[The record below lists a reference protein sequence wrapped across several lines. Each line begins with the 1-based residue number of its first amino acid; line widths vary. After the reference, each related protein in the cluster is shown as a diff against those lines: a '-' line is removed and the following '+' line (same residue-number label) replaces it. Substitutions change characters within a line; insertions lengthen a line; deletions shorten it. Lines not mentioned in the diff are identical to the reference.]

1 MEKWKVA
8 LCKRAKTGRPAS
20 DWPNHLGWWP
30 ISVETREG
38 HLSGDKGGRSA
49 TAALVEAR
57 PDSDG
62 AQR

>member
-38 HLSGDKGGRSA
+38 
-49 TAALVEAR
+49 AR
-57 PDSDG
+57 PRRRWWRPDRIPTAPSDEV
-62 AQR
+62 